1 MCLPSCDQKTLDG
14 GGSVG
19 LGEVPINNSAPPHT
33 AKQAKSFFKK
43 DSDLLSRLFRNLNL
57 VLHRDRHLLV

>member
-19 LGEVPINNSAPPHT
+19 LGEVPINNSAPPNT

-43 DSDLLSRLFRNLNL
+43 TLICCLGSFAT
-57 VLHRDRHLLV
+57 